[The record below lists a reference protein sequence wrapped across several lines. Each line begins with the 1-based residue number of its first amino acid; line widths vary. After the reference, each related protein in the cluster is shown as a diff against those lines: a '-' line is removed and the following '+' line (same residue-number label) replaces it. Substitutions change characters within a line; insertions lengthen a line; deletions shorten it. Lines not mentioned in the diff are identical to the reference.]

1 MYRSVTSVSALDDH
15 RLSIEFDHRERRV
28 FDVRP
33 LFSLGRFREL
43 ASPDEFRAVR
53 VSIDTV
59 AWRNGLDLD
68 PEYLYAESVPLS

>member
-1 MYRSVTSVSALDDH
+1 MYRSVTSVTTLDDH

-33 LFSLGRFREL
+33 LFQLGRFREL
-43 ASPDEFRAVR
+43 ASPDEFRTVR